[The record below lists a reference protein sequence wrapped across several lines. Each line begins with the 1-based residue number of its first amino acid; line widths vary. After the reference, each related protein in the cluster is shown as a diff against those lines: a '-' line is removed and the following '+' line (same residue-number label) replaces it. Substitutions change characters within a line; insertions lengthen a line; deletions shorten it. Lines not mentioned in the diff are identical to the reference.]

1 MFDFLEELELD
12 DTLNID
18 EPYSNDYIC
27 LSDPTDQCNEDASN
41 IIDQSIDNSMQLQE
55 NENAPDFTNLSSD
68 DHSPQEN
75 ENDPNFMNPSSD
87 DHSPQENE
95 NDPNFTNPSSDDHSS
110 QENENVSDFTNLS
123 FDDHSTINESTDCF
137 LNQVHYQ
144 VDQNS
149 KYLYDIRR
157 PGHLEHVIYSI
168 YNDCKERMNKVMM
181 QEILRLIFQVNNINF
196 DDFSRKTKREIGLS
210 YLCCRIYSSMIIRT
224 FKIFKDLGIANYEE
238 DRKYMRFIKEN
249 SKILKA
255 KGIKGRGGRL
265 FVPDH
270 LKGKENLDFVIAG
283 PGELAHKYY
292 KEKFSL
298 VEEEVR
304 KRLS

>member
-1 MFDFLEELELD
+1 
-12 DTLNID
+12 
-18 EPYSNDYIC
+18 
-27 LSDPTDQCNEDASN
+27 
-41 IIDQSIDNSMQLQE
+41 
-55 NENAPDFTNLSSD
+55 
-68 DHSPQEN
+68 
-75 ENDPNFMNPSSD
+75 MNPSSD
-87 DHSPQENE
+87 DQSPQKNE
-95 NDPNFTNPSSDDHSS
+95 NDPN
-110 QENENVSDFTNLS
+110 FTNLS

-137 LNQVHYQ
+137 LNQDHYQ

-224 FKIFKDLGIANYEE
+224 FKIFKDLGIVNYEE
-238 DRKYMRFIKEN
+238 DRKYMRFIKKN
-249 SKILKA
+249 SEKLEA

-270 LKGKENLDFVIAG
+270 LKGKPFLIMMDSTEKLDFVIAG
-283 PGELAHKYY
+283 QKELAHKYY

-304 KRLS
+304 KRLFMKKC